1 MIIKNLFFDLDG
13 TLTDSSEG
21 IVNCA
26 IHALKYFNLPI
37 PDRKQLLEFIG
48 PPLRY
53 TFPKYVKESDVEKAV
68 QVYRERYVT
77 IGKFENKPY
86 DGIHELLANLK
97 NAGYNLFVATSKT
110 ETQTYEILEKFDLLK
125 YFTLVAGAMPN
136 GARDSK
142 ASVIRY
148 LISQIENFDGAY
160 MIGDTIF
167 DIVGANECNL
177 PSIAVGWGF
186 GDKTE
191 MLNKGAEYF
200 AETMLDLK
208 NYLLKE

>member
-86 DGIHELLANLK
+86 DGIHELLTDLK
-97 NAGYNLFVATSKT
+97 NAGYNLYVATSKT

-125 YFTLVAGAMPN
+125 YLAPL
-136 GARDSK
+136 
-142 ASVIRY
+142 Y
-148 LISQIENFDGAY
+148 QI
-160 MIGDTIF
+160 
-167 DIVGANECNL
+167 
-177 PSIAVGWGF
+177 P
-186 GDKTE
+186 
-191 MLNKGAEYF
+191 
-200 AETMLDLK
+200 
-208 NYLLKE
+208 